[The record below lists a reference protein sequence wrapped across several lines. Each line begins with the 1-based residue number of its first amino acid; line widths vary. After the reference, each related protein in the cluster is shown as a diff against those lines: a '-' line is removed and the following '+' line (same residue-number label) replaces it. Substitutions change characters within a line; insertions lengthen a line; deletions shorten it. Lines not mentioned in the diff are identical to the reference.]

1 MGVRVG
7 AGVGAMEVGA
17 VVGVN
22 VGGCV
27 GEVVGGRDKV
37 GADVGDMVVD
47 VTAVVII
54 ITTKATL

>member
-1 MGVRVG
+1 
-7 AGVGAMEVGA
+7 MEVGA

-47 VTAVVII
+47 VTAVIII